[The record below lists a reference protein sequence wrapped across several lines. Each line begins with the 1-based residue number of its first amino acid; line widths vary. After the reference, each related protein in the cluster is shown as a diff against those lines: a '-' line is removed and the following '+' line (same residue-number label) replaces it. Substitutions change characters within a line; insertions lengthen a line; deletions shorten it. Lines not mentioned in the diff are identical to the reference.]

1 MGGVDLAPITIYI
14 MGLLIA
20 GTLYSKINLRTR
32 FVAVINRGEGGPRS
46 VGMPETG
53 LEVIVQK
60 RSDKFNQQIWSGLP
74 PPPDGKIWQPPDKCT
89 GTGHK
94 VEEPDEHLIINC
106 Q

>member
-60 RSDKFNQQIWSGLP
+60 CLTSSINKKIWSGLP
-74 PPPDGKIWQPPDKCT
+74 PPGWYIRYGNLQISVLGQVTKLRNPTNI
-89 GTGHK
+89 
-94 VEEPDEHLIINC
+94 LL
-106 Q
+106 

>member
-32 FVAVINRGEGGPRS
+32 FVAAINRGEGGPRS
-46 VGMPETG
+46 AGMPETG

-60 RSDKFNQQIWSGLP
+60 CLTSSINKYGRDSP
-74 PPPDGKIWQPPDKCT
+74 PLVHCCT
-89 GTGHK
+89 LFLCYLDAEIGYRVVT
-94 VEEPDEHLIINC
+94 PYRRM
-106 Q
+106 